1 MSNTATKIA
10 LVFLVLA
17 VPAAAFAR
25 AGGSTAGSAGLAARG
40 ALIGSAQMLDQSGR
54 KSAPA
59 VAPLPP
65 PRISVPAIPK
75 FK

>member
-10 LVFLVLA
+10 LILVVLA
-17 VPAAAFAR
+17 LPAAAFAR
-25 AGGSTAGSAGLAARG
+25 GSAGGSAGSAARG
-40 ALIGSAQMLDQSGR
+40 ALIGSAQMEGQIGVP
-54 KSAPA
+54 KAPA

-65 PRISVPAIPK
+65 PRISVPPIPQ